1 MAEII
6 RWVGSYAE
14 PALILLLMGRHQKTG
29 TMGKLLW
36 YEDTVKRHIL
46 AHHTT
51 AADFYFTKMQDFS
64 NYSNINFTIN
74 LLIVIT
80 FSHFK
85 GFPLCR

>member
-14 PALILLLMGRHQKTG
+14 PALFLLLMGLYQKIG

-36 YEDTVKRHIL
+36 YEDTVNRHIL
-46 AHHTT
+46 ATHSTV
-51 AADFYFTKMQDFS
+51 ADFYFTKMQDFS

-80 FSHFK
+80 LSHFK